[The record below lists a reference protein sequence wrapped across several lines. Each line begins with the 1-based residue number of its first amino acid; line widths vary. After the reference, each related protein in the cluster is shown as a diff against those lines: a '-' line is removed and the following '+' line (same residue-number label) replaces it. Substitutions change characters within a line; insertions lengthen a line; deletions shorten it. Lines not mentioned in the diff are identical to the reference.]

1 MYPELLHV
9 LICSMN
15 GDESL
20 FSQQGVSVIGHP
32 LRAESQ
38 VTAGCGMGEHLVVAC
53 DPAVEAERGHM

>member
-1 MYPELLHV
+1 
-9 LICSMN
+9 MN

-38 VTAGCGMGEHLVVAC
+38 VTTGCGMGEYLVVAC
-53 DPAVEAERGHM
+53 DPAVEADRGHM